1 MQVDYDFTYLQEE
14 NEAHNKAKA
23 RARMIANH
31 KTAITDVT
39 MSDANDY
46 EALTI
51 LYRKIFRFLVEFAP
65 NSRVADREVEREIA
79 AALES
84 VFPRVGLKA
93 FILLTRDEKTAQ
105 LMELARIIM
114 GIRLFNRD
122 EGRGGAG
129 PLHALLLQISP
140 ELIVVGLL
148 HA

>member
-1 MQVDYDFTYLQEE
+1 MQVDYDYTYLQEE
-14 NEAHNKAKA
+14 NEAHSKAKV

-31 KTAITDVT
+31 KSAITEVV

-46 EALTI
+46 EALTL

-65 NSRVADREVEREIA
+65 NSRAADREVEREIA

-129 PLHALLLQISP
+129 DQQLTYAAIAINGRSLDLH
-140 ELIVVGLL
+140 
-148 HA
+148 